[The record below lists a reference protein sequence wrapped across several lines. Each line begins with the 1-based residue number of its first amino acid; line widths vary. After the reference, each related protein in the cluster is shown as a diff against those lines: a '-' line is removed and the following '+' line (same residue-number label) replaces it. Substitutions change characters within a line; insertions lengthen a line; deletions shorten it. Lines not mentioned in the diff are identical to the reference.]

1 MIHRLW
7 KNVDCNKKVLCW
19 GYRILGPW
27 LTKTLL
33 RCIFLHF
40 DDCKTGRMC
49 SVLLRRGERIRGHR
63 LAKSVLECILL
74 DLLHFNDCKKERN
87 ICVML
92 CRGEGMRGSRLCPAE
107 IFVALLHFYYCKTGR
122 ICNVVLPRGER
133 IGEPRLAKTLLR
145 CQRAGETEPNKEAG
159 GANLLQNC
167 PLFYTLCQLLLSY
180 IINHQLLGKIHF
192 FGTSCQHLPTVEVQL
207 LPRVVGS
214 SKCSSLSHH
223 TPQWWLT

>member
-1 MIHRLW
+1 
-7 KNVDCNKKVLCW
+7 
-19 GYRILGPW
+19 
-27 LTKTLL
+27 
-33 RCIFLHF
+33 
-40 DDCKTGRMC
+40 
-49 SVLLRRGERIRGHR
+49 
-63 LAKSVLECILL
+63 
-74 DLLHFNDCKKERN
+74 
-87 ICVML
+87 ML

-145 CQRAGETEPNKEAG
+145 CQRAGKTEPNKEAG

-207 LPRVVGS
+207 LPRVVGT

-223 TPQWWLT
+223 TPQW